1 MQENTYNETALIKQA
16 QNNPADFAPLY
27 DRYYKPIFVFIFKR
41 IRQRELTADL
51 TSQVFLKALVHIK
64 RYEFRDIPFSS
75 WLFRI
80 AMNEVN
86 MNFRNIKKTFHV
98 PVSEK
103 EVKSIIDETQLEDT
117 FQNKQQVVEVLNT
130 LDTNSSQL
138 IELRFF
144 DEYSFKEIGEITG
157 MSADNAKIKTYRIL
171 EKLKKMISLK

>member
-1 MQENTYNETALIKQA
+1 MQENTSNEIAQIKKA

-27 DRYYKPIFVFIFKR
+27 DRYHKPIFVFIFKR
-41 IRQRELTADL
+41 IRDQEVTADL

-86 MNFRNIKKTFHV
+86 MYFRNIKKTFFIT
-98 PVSEK
+98 VSEK
-103 EVKSIIDETQLEDT
+103 EVKGIIDEVHLEDS
-117 FQNKQQVVEVLNT
+117 FQNKQQIVEVLNKI
-130 LDTNSSQL
+130 DTNSSQL

-171 EKLKKMISLK
+171 EKIKKMISLK